1 MSLRA
6 YMDKEN
12 DPKVKSPNFK
22 KNIVDIIS
30 KLQQKPKIEPA
41 SNKALTIL
49 MGYVNI
55 FSFNFIFFY
64 FIL

>member
-1 MSLRA
+1 
-6 YMDKEN
+6 MDKEN

-41 SNKALTIL
+41 SNKSLTIL
-49 MGYVNI
+49 MGFVKIKNKNLYNLNI
-55 FSFNFIFFY
+55 NDMIY
-64 FIL
+64 NY

>member
-12 DPKVKSPNFK
+12 DPNVKSPNFK
-22 KNIVDIIS
+22 RNIVDIIG

-41 SNKALTIL
+41 SNKSLTIL
-49 MGYVNI
+49 MACVNI
-55 FSFNFIFFY
+55 
-64 FIL
+64 L

>member
-12 DPKVKSPNFK
+12 DPNVKSPNFK
-22 KNIVDIIS
+22 RNIVDIIS

-41 SNKALTIL
+41 SNKALTLL
-49 MGYVNI
+49 MAAVNI
-55 FSFNFIFFY
+55 FIFIICIHKF
-64 FIL
+64 